1 VITPWPRAWGS
12 APGSALIRCRP
23 EDFQVTEQLGFELS
37 GEGEHCFLYLQ
48 KRQLNS
54 MELLQRLSALC
65 GVAPGSIGFSGLKD
79 RNAVTRQWFSVGLAG
94 LAEPDWHT
102 LESQGDVQVLKVG
115 RHRRKLRRG
124 VHRANRFTLL
134 LRELNGE
141 RAELEARLQKLR
153 KEGVPNYFGEQRFGR
168 NGSTMEQ
175 ARRWMRSGRR
185 VSRDKRS
192 LYLSAL
198 RAFVFNQ
205 LLAQRVQN
213 GDWNAIQPG
222 DVCMLRGTR
231 SFFTCDEVSED
242 ILARATGGDLHPGLP
257 LWGCGL
263 DRTKSVSG
271 ALAGAS
277 LKEFRDIC
285 EFLEAFGLD
294 LAWRSARLLPDDF
307 QWRFCDDGTLQ
318 LDFALGAGSYATAL
332 LAEFVQYREGWR
344 ESDSG
349 REQD

>member
-1 VITPWPRAWGS
+1 VIPPWPRAWVF

-54 MELLQRLSALC
+54 MELLQRLSTLC
-65 GVAPGSIGFSGLKD
+65 GVAPGSIGFSGMKD

-94 LAEPDWHT
+94 RAEPDWHA
-102 LESQGDVQVLKVG
+102 LESPGDVRVLEVG

-134 LRELNGE
+134 LRELKGE
-141 RAELEARLQKLR
+141 RSALEARLQKLR
-153 KEGVPNYFGEQRFGR
+153 EDGVPNYFGEQRFGR

-175 ARRWMRSGRR
+175 AQRWMRSGRR

-242 ILARATGGDLHPGLP
+242 IRARATGGDLHPGLP

-263 DRTKSVSG
+263 GRTSPMLS
-271 ALAGAS
+271 ALEGAS
-277 LKEFRDIC
+277 LEECRDIC
-285 EFLEAFGLD
+285 EFLETFGLD
-294 LAWRSARLLPDDF
+294 LAWRSARLLPNDF
-307 QWRFCDDGTLQ
+307 CWRFCDDGTLQ
-318 LDFALGAGSYATAL
+318 LDFSLGAGSYATAL
-332 LAEFVQYREGWR
+332 IAEFVQYKEGWR
-344 ESDSG
+344 ESGSG
-349 REQD
+349 SEQD